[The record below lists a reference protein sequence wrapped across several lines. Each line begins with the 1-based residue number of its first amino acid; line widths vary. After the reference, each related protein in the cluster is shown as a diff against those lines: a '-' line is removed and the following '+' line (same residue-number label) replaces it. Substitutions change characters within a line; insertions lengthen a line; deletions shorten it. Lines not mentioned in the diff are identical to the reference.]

1 MENTEMFVVACLGN
15 PGKKYAKNRHN
26 AGFLLGDYL
35 ADLYRIS
42 LASSPFSA
50 LAGKGSLEGRE
61 VLIVMPQTYMN
72 NSGIAVRQAV
82 DSFTVGLEQCLV
94 IADDFALPLG
104 TLRLRRGGS
113 DGGHNGL
120 SSVVYHLESDA
131 FPRLRCGIGSP
142 AMPVG
147 EETATFVL
155 SPFEPGEREPAAAMI
170 RRAADAVES
179 FVEAGIEKTMNVFN
193 KAP

>member
-1 MENTEMFVVACLGN
+1 ML
-15 PGKKYAKNRHN
+15 R
-26 AGFLLGDYL
+26 
-35 ADLYRIS
+35 
-42 LASSPFSA
+42 
-50 LAGKGSLEGRE
+50 EGRGE
-61 VLIVMPQTYMN
+61 YYSGTVRRDEREIVLLAPTTYMN
-72 NSGIAVRQAV
+72 NSGVAVRQAMDV
-82 DSFTVGLEQCLV
+82 FTVGLDQCLV

-104 TLRLRRGGS
+104 TLRLRRAGS

-142 AMPVG
+142 AMPAG

-155 SPFEPGEREPAAAMI
+155 SPFEPGEREAAAAMV

-179 FVEAGIEKTMNVFN
+179 VVQAGIEKTMNVFN

>member
-1 MENTEMFVVACLGN
+1 MVGLGN
-15 PGKKYAKNRHN
+15 PGPGYRETRHN
-26 AGFLLGDYL
+26 VGFMVLEELCTRWPCVLREG
-35 ADLYRIS
+35 RGEF
-42 LASSPFSA
+42 FS
-50 LAGKGSLEGRE
+50 GTVQREGRE
-61 VLIVMPQTYMN
+61 IILLAPTTYMN

-82 DSFTVGLEQCLV
+82 DSFTVGLDQCLV

-104 TLRLRRGGS
+104 TLRLRRAGS

-142 AMPVG
+142 AMPAG

-155 SPFEPGEREPAAAMI
+155 SPFEPGERETAAAMI
-170 RRAADAVES
+170 RRAADAVEL
-179 FVEAGIEKTMNVFN
+179 FVQAGIEKTMNAFN
-193 KAP
+193 KTP